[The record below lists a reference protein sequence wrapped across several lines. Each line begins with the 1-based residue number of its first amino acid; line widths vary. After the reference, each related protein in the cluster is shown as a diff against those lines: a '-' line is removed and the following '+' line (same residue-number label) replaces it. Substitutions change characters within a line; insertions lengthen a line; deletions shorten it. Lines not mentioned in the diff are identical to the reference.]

1 MNSTLEP
8 KLEIAIQKIAEPI
21 AKHTT
26 MKIGGAAKYW
36 LEPQS
41 EDELQAVL
49 EWISKRGLPLY
60 VLGAGSNVIAT
71 EDGFDGVVLHLGKGF
86 ETQRV
91 ESNKL
96 VAGGAAYLPKLTH
109 FSLDHN
115 LAHFEWACGVPG
127 SVGGSIWGNAGAR
140 GWNGSDFETR
150 DSAAD
155 LESLVVF
162 ERNGKRRVL
171 SREDVTFSYRK
182 SSLGD
187 LIVTEATFALKPISD
202 EQVKSHR
209 EVVKELLARRRSTQ
223 PVNAACAGCI
233 WKNPKLDPNIHG
245 VEFAGCAGAGA
256 LIEKLGLKEMKVGGA
271 QVSAIHGN
279 FIVNTGGSTAA
290 EVFEL
295 IARVEEEVLR
305 RAGVK
310 LEREVRVLSG

>member
-8 KLEIAIQKIAEPI
+8 KLEIEIQKSAEPI

-26 MKIGGAAKYW
+26 MKIGGAAEVW

-41 EDELQAVL
+41 EDELQAAL
-49 EWISKRGLPLY
+49 EWISRRGLQLY

-96 VAGGAAYLPKLTH
+96 IAGGAAYLPKLTH
-109 FSLDHN
+109 FALENN
-115 LAHFEWACGVPG
+115 LANFEWACGVPG
-127 SVGGSIWGNAGAR
+127 SIGGSVWGNAGAR

-162 ERNGKRRVL
+162 ERSGKRRVL
-171 SREDVTFSYRK
+171 SRDDITFSYRK

-187 LIVTEATFALKPISD
+187 LIVTQATFALKPISD
-202 EQVKSHR
+202 EQVKAHR

-233 WKNPKLDPNIHG
+233 WKNPKIEAG
-245 VEFAGCAGAGA
+245 EFVGCAGAGA

-279 FIVNTGGSTAA
+279 FIINSGGATAA

-310 LEREVRVLSG
+310 LEREVRVLSK